1 MSSIIDSLDERR
13 TGVIAQA
20 TELAKRGVAEGRD
33 LSADEQSSFDKMIA
47 EAEGISSR
55 MAAIAE
61 GEQRS
66 RDIEESFRGSG
77 KRESEQRALNDGAF
91 GKWMRDAR
99 VGDVFDLERRHG
111 DEARAIA
118 NRGLNVEQR
127 VMSAT
132 LGAGPSSVYSTLWE
146 YAVQSSQI
154 LQAGVQIINTAD
166 GNTLPMPKATV
177 HATGASA
184 AAAANLTANDATL
197 ATTDLAVAKEAYLT
211 SVPNELLA
219 DATFDIEGYLARSA
233 GRELGRR
240 ISFRASL
247 AVTAGYTVTGVVGP
261 TGTASGTLG
270 NQASAGQGGDTLI
283 DLFHSVIPEYRS
295 SAAWLMGDGTAA
307 LVRKLKTT
315 AGDYVWERS
324 LQVGNPATIE
334 GKPIFIDPFLP
345 TYTGVPATDTTK
357 RVIYFGDFSSLA
369 VRIAGGLRFERS
381 VEAGF
386 ANDTTYFR
394 AIVRTGAAV
403 LDPNAVKFL
412 ILS

>member
-1 MSSIIDSLDERR
+1 MSSILDSITQRR
-13 TGVIAQA
+13 DTLVVQS
-20 TELAKRGVAEGRD
+20 TELAQKAVAEGRS
-33 LSADEQSSFDKMIA
+33 LSADEATKFDQMIA
-47 EAEGISSR
+47 EVEALDSR
-55 MAAIAE
+55 RASIAA
-61 GEQRS
+61 GEQRA
-66 RDIEESFRGSG
+66 RDIEESFKPTGG
-77 KRESEQRALNDGAF
+77 KSEQRTGLNDGSF

-118 NRGLNVEQR
+118 NRGQNVEER

-132 LGAGPSSVYSTLWE
+132 LGLGPSSVYSTLWE
-146 YAVQSSQI
+146 YAVQGSQI

-184 AAAANLTANDATL
+184 AAAANLTASDATL
-197 ATTDLAVAKEAYLT
+197 ATTDLSVAKEAYLT
-211 SVPNELLA
+211 SVPNELLQ
-219 DATFDIEGYLARSA
+219 DATFDIEGYLARAA

-240 ISFRASL
+240 ISFRASA
-247 AVTAGYTVTGVVGP
+247 AVTAGYTVTGVTGP
-261 TGTASGTLG
+261 TGSASGTLG
-270 NQASAGQGGDTLI
+270 AQGTAGQGGDVLI

-324 LQVGNPATIE
+324 IQVGNPSTIE
-334 GKPIFIDPFLP
+334 GKPIYIDSFLP
-345 TYTGVPATDTTK
+345 AYTGVPATDSTK